1 MYQNSGIL
9 FVIWFIQQLIS
20 FICHTLLFISF
31 TVDIA
36 LVRLQSDS
44 MASPNERKNYKN
56 VFDVSSYHGIILS
69 REPKKIDLS
78 RTLLQ
83 NRL

>member
-1 MYQNSGIL
+1 
-9 FVIWFIQQLIS
+9 
-20 FICHTLLFISF
+20 
-31 TVDIA
+31 
-36 LVRLQSDS
+36 

-83 NRL
+83 NRLWNEQLPKKELEHSTKV